1 MASVELRPPLPSS
14 LPHKDAP
21 FVLPRGGLL
30 SPELVAAVAAAL
42 AESLPSGDFVAQP
55 DGSLLFAQLHS
66 PWSLRAREE
75 SLDRSP
81 AL

>member
-1 MASVELRPPLPSS
+1 MASVELRPPLPPN

-21 FVLPRGGLL
+21 FVLPRGGLP
-30 SPELVAAVAAAL
+30 SPELLAAIAAAL
-42 AESLPSGDFVAQP
+42 SESLPCGDFVAQP
-55 DGSLLFAQLHS
+55 DGSLLFAQPHS

-81 AL
+81 SL